1 MQDHL
6 GMRIT
11 IQDENDVV
19 FEFDGKT
26 VSMPTDQA
34 GRSFVFFSLMGSL
47 AALCHVTQ
55 MHEIPEKETSA
66 SGTTVQ

>member
-1 MQDHL
+1 M

-11 IQDENDVV
+11 IQGDNGIV

-34 GRSFVFFSLMGSL
+34 QRSFVFYALMGSL

-55 MHEIPEKETSA
+55 MHEIPDDAPGGLK
-66 SGTTVQ
+66 Q